1 MPNKALVIDDD
12 KTTLELFEFQL
23 RAEGFEVASAETG
36 KRGLE
41 MAESGEFDI
50 VLTDL
55 NLPDIN
61 GIEMVK
67 RSKATSPETEI
78 IVVTG
83 DASTEKA
90 VEAIR
95 VGARDYIV
103 KPVDFEK
110 LLIVIRNAIDTKR
123 HAELNRKQAAEI
135 VELRGRLS
143 SRTSYEGLIG
153 GSRQMQD
160 IYEMIES
167 VAESD
172 ANILILGESGTGKE
186 LIANAIHYKSHRS
199 NRPFVKVNC
208 AALPK
213 DLIESQLFGHI
224 KGSFTGAHAERAGF
238 IGQASGGSLLLDEI
252 GEMPVELQPKLLR
265 VLQEKVY
272 YKVGGDKPLEADF
285 RLLSSTNRDPFEAIK
300 DGNLREDLYYR
311 INTIEIKIPPLRE
324 RREDIPMLAEHFL
337 DEYSRKYNRANEG
350 FSPRAYEQMLGNGW
364 RGNVR
369 ELQNVIERAV
379 LLGKRGRI
387 DRLALGD
394 GAPDEVR
401 GRFAES
407 SRVGDGGPDNNRI
420 WIGEADPAEG
430 DFFDEIGR
438 IIIERL
444 PEPVEGED
452 ARDILDACEAAIA
465 RAALGRTQGNK
476 QAAAKL
482 LGVYR
487 PRLYGMIKRHGI
499 EAGK

>member
-1 MPNKALVIDDD
+1 MAGRALIIDDD
-12 KTTLELFEFQL
+12 KSTLELFEFQL
-23 RAEGFEVASAETG
+23 RAEGYEVVSAATG
-36 KRGLE
+36 KRGLKY
-41 MAESGEFDI
+41 AEADEFDV

-67 RSKATSPETEI
+67 RSKAISPETEI

-110 LLIVIRNAIDTKR
+110 LLIVIRNAVDTKH
-123 HAELNRKQAAEI
+123 HAEINKRQAAEI
-135 VELRGRLS
+135 AELRGRLS

-153 GSRQMQD
+153 GSRPMQD
-160 IYEMIES
+160 IYEIIES

-186 LIANAIHYKSHRS
+186 LIANAIHYKSHRA

-224 KGSFTGAHAERAGF
+224 KGSFTGAHADKEGF
-238 IGQASGGSLLLDEI
+238 IGQANRGSILLDEI
-252 GEMPVELQPKLLR
+252 GEMPVDLQPKLLR

-272 YKVGGDKPLEADF
+272 YRVGGDKPLEADF
-285 RLLSSTNRDPFEAIK
+285 RLISSTNRDPFESIK

-324 RREDIPMLAEHFL
+324 RKEDIPMLAEHFL
-337 DEYSRKYNRANEG
+337 EAYSARYNKPNEG
-350 FSPRAYEQMLGNGW
+350 FSPLAYEQMLGNMW

-379 LLGKRGRI
+379 LLGKGGRI
-387 DRLALGD
+387 ERLAVSDGSDINPVGDVAMPEYILNHSATSKLGAELGFD
-394 GAPDEVR
+394 PLNDDFVEGVGKFIVKRLSEPD
-401 GRFAES
+401 
-407 SRVGDGGPDNNRI
+407 GDGG
-420 WIGEADPAEG
+420 G
-430 DFFDEIGR
+430 
-438 IIIERL
+438 
-444 PEPVEGED
+444 
-452 ARDILDACEAAIA
+452 RDILNEIEAAVT
-465 RAALGRTQGNK
+465 RAALDKTGGNK

-482 LGVYR
+482 LGLYR
-487 PRLYGMIKRHGI
+487 PRLYGIIKRHGI
-499 EAGK
+499 NGNA

>member
-1 MPNKALVIDDD
+1 MADRALIIDDD
-12 KTTLELFEFQL
+12 KSTLELFEFQL
-23 RAEGFEVASAETG
+23 RVEGYSVVSAATG

-41 MAESGEFDI
+41 LAEADEFDV

-67 RSKATSPETEI
+67 RSKAISPATEI

-110 LLIVIRNAIDTKR
+110 LLIVIRNAIDTKH
-123 HAELNRKQAAEI
+123 HAEINKRQAAEI
-135 VELRGRLS
+135 AELRGRLT

-153 GSRQMQD
+153 GSRSMQD

-186 LIANAIHYKSHRS
+186 LIANAIHYKSHRANQS
-199 NRPFVKVNC
+199 FVKVNC

-224 KGSFTGAHAERAGF
+224 KGSFTGAHADKEGL
-238 IGQASGGSLLLDEI
+238 IGHANTGSLLLDEI
-252 GEMPVELQPKLLR
+252 GEMPTDLQPKLLR

-272 YKVGGDKPLEADF
+272 YRVGGDKPLEADF
-285 RLLSSTNRDPFEAIK
+285 RLISSTNRDPVEAIK
-300 DGNLREDLYYR
+300 EGKLREDLYYR

-324 RREDIPMLAEHFL
+324 RKEDIPMLAEHFL
-337 DEYSRKYNRANEG
+337 EAYSAKYKKPNHG
-350 FSPRAYEQMLGNGW
+350 FSSFAYGQMLGNVW

-379 LLGKRGRI
+379 LLGKGGKIEQLAVTDGSDIEPSGDVSRHESVSTLAATAKFGI
-387 DRLALGD
+387 GPALDPLNEDFVEEVGKFIVERLSE
-394 GAPDEVR
+394 PE
-401 GRFAES
+401 
-407 SRVGDGGPDNNRI
+407 GDGG
-420 WIGEADPAEG
+420 G
-430 DFFDEIGR
+430 
-438 IIIERL
+438 
-444 PEPVEGED
+444 
-452 ARDILDACEAAIA
+452 RDILNEIEAAVT
-465 RAALGRTQGNK
+465 RAALFRTGGNK

-482 LGVYR
+482 LGLYR
-487 PRLYGMIKRHGI
+487 PRLYGIIKRHGI
-499 EAGK
+499 IADA